1 MYFPSLLLQTTL
13 SFCRMPSLSFSHKC
27 QFSVRS
33 VHAATWSLLNR
44 LCKSFHNCLVLELKH
59 FKQKLPEESHVLPL
73 LSKALAQFKK
83 KKNLLGITIE
93 PAKYPKYHYYQRIYS
108 YHWNWIY
115 SYHWMSNCHVQHKHL
130 VNLLQLLRPQQDHR
144 YCFTPAHFHAVQLG
158 CYIAPI
164 LQVQTNKKNIQP

>member
-44 LCKSFHNCLVLELKH
+44 LCKSFHNCQVLELKH

-83 KKNLLGITIE
+83 KKPLGYHHRTCKIPRITAIKGFIHTTETEFIHTTECQIAMCSTNILLTFC
-93 PAKYPKYHYYQRIYS
+93 S
-108 YHWNWIY
+108 
-115 SYHWMSNCHVQHKHL
+115 
-130 VNLLQLLRPQQDHR
+130 
-144 YCFTPAHFHAVQLG
+144 F
-158 CYIAPI
+158 
-164 LQVQTNKKNIQP
+164 